1 MSIKII
7 TRNHRR
13 RQGPPMGIRHAAP
26 AVTYRIES
34 EARGRACL
42 KVDTDTD
49 YLGVRLTLPM
59 GPTALTVLLSPD
71 EAAALAAG
79 LTAAAE
85 ETRYA
90 RLPSAVIA

>member
-1 MSIKII
+1 
-7 TRNHRR
+7 
-13 RQGPPMGIRHAAP
+13 MGTRHAAP
-26 AVTYRIES
+26 AVTYTMQS

-49 YLGVRLTLPM
+49 YLGVTLTLPM
-59 GPTALTVLLSPD
+59 GPTALKVLLSPD

-85 ETRYA
+85 ETRSA